1 MKLELIQEPELEFAE
16 GGRHLDPRFGVLRY
30 GPLDAS
36 RSSEPQRIEVGIVGT
51 NETILGL
58 RTWLEHCR
66 NPIAGKETR
75 LRNLFPDFPGFA
87 GDTMFQ
93 AELVFDDSL
102 DRPVSIRDFRGCVRG
117 SADATR
123 RKVCDLLIQE
133 LRVLLENHR
142 PRVVLIALPLE
153 ILERV
158 EPAAPDSSPRRRRR
172 RGKGQPLPVDFHD
185 LLKAQAMALRT
196 PIQMVNPQTYDST
209 VKRKQKN
216 RTDRV
221 RQLQDETTRAWNI
234 HAALYYKGGGYPW
247 RLPRGDS
254 DVATCFLGVS
264 FFRSL
269 ESDGI
274 WTSIAQVF
282 NQRGVGMVVRGGPA
296 HQSKVDRQT
305 HVSGPDAERLIE
317 NAMGRYKQEHG
328 HLPARLVVHKSS
340 YFTPDELAGFRAGID
355 RMGIASSDL
364 LSLRRANTKLFR
376 FGSYPPQRGTL
387 WSLDRERHI
396 LYTRGSVPFY
406 ETYPGQYVPRPIE
419 FRVHDP
425 EQSSTQLAAELLALT
440 KMNWNNTQFDQRDP
454 ITLRAAREVSDILR
468 YVGDDGPVEPSYAAY
483 M

>member
-1 MKLELIQEPELEFAE
+1 VNLELIHEPELEFAE

-36 RSSEPQRIEVGIVGT
+36 GSAEMRGIEVGMIGT
-51 NETILGL
+51 SETILAL
-58 RTWLEHCR
+58 RSWLERCR
-66 NPIAGKETR
+66 DPIAGKQTH

-93 AELVFDDSL
+93 AELLFDDDL
-102 DRPVSIRDFRGCVRG
+102 DRSIGIRDLHGCVRR

-133 LRVLLENHR
+133 LAVLLENRR
-142 PRVVLIALPLE
+142 PRIVLVALPLE

-158 EPAAPDSSPRRRRR
+158 EPAAPSNAPSKPASRQKRP
-172 RGKGQPLPVDFHD
+172 PLPVDFHD
-185 LLKAQAMALRT
+185 LLKAKAMPLRT
-196 PIQMVNPQTYDST
+196 PIQLINPTTYDPT
-209 VKRKQKN
+209 VKRRQKG
-216 RTDRV
+216 RKDRA
-221 RQLQDETTRAWNI
+221 RQLQDEATRAWNL

-247 RLPRGDS
+247 RLPRGDR

-264 FFRSL
+264 FFRTL
-269 ESDGI
+269 DGDGV
-274 WTSIAQVF
+274 WTSVAQIF

-296 HQSKVDRQT
+296 HQSKLDRQP
-305 HVSGPDAERLIE
+305 HVSGPDAERLVE
-317 NAMGRYKQEHG
+317 NAMDRYRQEHG

-340 YFTPDELAGFRAGID
+340 VFTTEELAGFRAGID
-355 RMGIASSDL
+355 RLGIGSRDL
-364 LSLRRANTKLFR
+364 LSLRRAHTKLFR
-376 FGSYPPQRGTL
+376 RGSYPPQRGTL
-387 WSLDRERHI
+387 WSLERERHI

-419 FRVHDP
+419 FRMHDP
-425 EQSSTQLAAELLALT
+425 EEAPVRLAAELLALT

-454 ITLRAAREVSDILR
+454 ITLRAASEVSDILR
-468 YVGDDGPVEPSYAAY
+468 YVGEDGYVEPSYAAY